1 MLSGNDYSMGPELS
15 GFGLEGLGSASAGV
29 NFVRIPVDESWPA
42 APAARD
48 SVADALH
55 RKWRESRV
63 RLQLAIDIVESP
75 VLLLYTTG
83 EIAATNRSWRMAAK
97 AADIR
102 DAKSDRGMNYLN
114 AFRAGAAEG
123 NRDAAISAEGI
134 EGVLEGRSRS
144 FYYKYRWCTPT
155 EQRLYAML
163 AWQIEE
169 DGTTYVAVL
178 HELLESHANW

>member
-1 MLSGNDYSMGPELS
+1 MLSGNEFSMGPVS
-15 GFGLEGLGSASAGV
+15 SSAGANIV
-29 NFVRIPVDESWPA
+29 HIPVDASWPL
-42 APAARD
+42 APQRRD
-48 SVADALH
+48 SVAEALH

-83 EIAATNRSWRMAAK
+83 EVAATNRAWRMAAK
-97 AADIR
+97 LNDIR
-102 DAKSDRGMNYLN
+102 DAKSLVGMNYLN

-123 NRDAAISAEGI
+123 NRDSAISAEGI

-144 FYYKYRWCTPT
+144 FYYKYRWYTPT

-169 DGTTYVAVL
+169 EGTAYIAVS
-178 HELLESHANW
+178 HELLEAHAAW

>member
-1 MLSGNDYSMGPELS
+1 MLNGNDFSMGPELS
-15 GFGLEGLGSASAGV
+15 SIGFEGAGVSPAGV
-29 NFVRIPVDESWPA
+29 NIVRIPVDETWPT
-42 APAARD
+42 APGMRD

-75 VLLLYTTG
+75 VLLLHTTG
-83 EIAATNRSWRMAAK
+83 EIAATNRAWRMAAK
-97 AADIR
+97 GSDIR
-102 DAKSDRGMNYLN
+102 DAKSDVGMNYLN

-144 FYYKYRWCTPT
+144 FYYKYRWCTAA

-169 DGTTYVAVL
+169 EGTAYIAVS
-178 HELLESHANW
+178 HELLEAHTNW